1 MSQAQVGNEG
11 QDNNIAGSESQNA
24 SSGMVKYESYEKVL
38 TQKKTADAKLKELE
52 AELNERRARDKAE
65 EDAKL
70 LNEKRFE
77 EYIAR
82 LKSENE
88 QLQSRI
94 ASTQTEIANSL
105 KRQALERELGGFA
118 RPEYAQFA
126 DLSAIQLGEDGS
138 VDLTSLSK
146 EVARFREHHPHLL
159 KTQVKPPQS
168 GAPQS
173 AMNHKTDPEKA
184 YYNDIEQR
192 FGIKVI

>member
-11 QDNNIAGSESQNA
+11 QDNNVASSEAQNA
-24 SSGMVKYESYEKVL
+24 GSGMVKYESYEKVL
-38 TQKKTADAKLKELE
+38 SQKKAVDSKLKELE
-52 AELNERRARDKAE
+52 SALNEFRAKEKAE
-65 EDAKL
+65 EEGKL
-70 LNEKRFE
+70 MAEKRHE
-77 EYIAR
+77 ELIAR
-82 LKSENE
+82 LKADNE

-118 RPEYAQFA
+118 RPEYSQFA
-126 DLSAIQLGEDGS
+126 DLSAIQLGDDGS